1 MCYHRAPTTSVIWR
15 ALLASGEVIIV
26 GREKTAHVGR
36 SAAAKGGDCKASA
49 WTAELPFGLTG
60 RWRRMG
66 QQIVHRLLISFP
78 ALLGVL
84 FLCFC
89 LLQVVPADPAMII
102 AGPDAKAETIA
113 AIRLELGLDRPIPIQ
128 FADYIGRV
136 LRGDLGRSIISNRM
150 VSEEL
155 ALTIGPT
162 VELMLGAMLIAVP
175 LGLALGTLAAVKRG
189 TTLDRLIMAV
199 SVAGVSMPVF
209 FIGLILIQYVGFK
222 WALLPFTGRTGPVW
236 DGGLPSLIL
245 PAATLGVVLI
255 GPIARLTRTAVLEVL
270 GADFVRTARAK
281 GLRETVVIVHHAL
294 RNALIPV
301 VTLIGLQAAFLLGG
315 AVVTETMF
323 SWPGVGRLAVGAI
336 VSSDFPTAQGA
347 IMILAIAFLS
357 INLLVDVLY
366 VYLDPRVQ
374 RS

>member
-1 MCYHRAPTTSVIWR
+1 
-15 ALLASGEVIIV
+15 
-26 GREKTAHVGR
+26 
-36 SAAAKGGDCKASA
+36 
-49 WTAELPFGLTG
+49 
-60 RWRRMG
+60 MG

-89 LLQVVPADPAMII
+89 LLQVVPADPAMIL
-102 AGPDAKAETIA
+102 AGPDAKAETIG
-113 AIRLELGLDRPIPIQ
+113 AIHLELGLDRSIPIQ
-128 FADYIGRV
+128 FFEYILRV

-155 ALTIGPT
+155 AMTIGPT
-162 VELMLGAMLIAVP
+162 VELMVGSMLLAVP
-175 LGLALGTLAAVKRG
+175 SGLALGTLAAVNRG
-189 TTLDRLIMAV
+189 RLADRVIMAC

-245 PAATLGVVLI
+245 PALTLGLVLI
-255 GPIARLTRTAVLEVL
+255 GPIARLTRTAGLEVL
-270 GADFVRTARAK
+270 GADVVRTARAK
-281 GLRETVVIVHHAL
+281 GLRESVVIVRHAL

-323 SWPGVGRLAVGAI
+323 SWPGVGRLAVGAL

-347 IMILAIAFLS
+347 IMILAISFLA
-357 INLLVDVLY
+357 INLIVDVLY

-374 RS
+374 RGWAWTRSAARGRRPYPSPALWMPASLRAPVR

>member
-1 MCYHRAPTTSVIWR
+1 M
-15 ALLASGEVIIV
+15 
-26 GREKTAHVGR
+26 GRH
-36 SAAAKGGDCKASA
+36 
-49 WTAELPFGLTG
+49 
-60 RWRRMG
+60 
-66 QQIVHRLLISFP
+66 IVHRLLISFP

-113 AIRLELGLDRPIPIQ
+113 AIRLELGLDRPIPVQ
-128 FADYIGRV
+128 FINYIARI
-136 LRGDLGRSIISNRM
+136 LQGDLGRSIISNKM
-150 VSEEL
+150 VIEEL
-155 ALTIGPT
+155 ANTIGPT
-162 VELMLGAMLIAVP
+162 IELMLGAMLIAVP
-175 LGLALGTLAAVKRG
+175 IGIGLGTLAAVKRG
-189 TTLDRLIMAV
+189 SVLDRIIMAI

-209 FIGLILIQYVGFK
+209 FIGLILIQYVGYK

-236 DGGLPSLIL
+236 GGGLASLVL
-245 PAATLGVVLI
+245 PACTLGSVLI
-255 GPIARLTRTAVLEVL
+255 GPIARITRAAVLEVL

-281 GLRETVVIVHHAL
+281 GLRESVVIVRHAL

-315 AVVTETMF
+315 AVVTETIF

-347 IMILAIAFLS
+347 IMILAIAFLM
-357 INLLVDVLY
+357 INLIVDVLY
-366 VYLDPRVQ
+366 VYLDPRMQ
-374 RS
+374 HA

>member
-1 MCYHRAPTTSVIWR
+1 M
-15 ALLASGEVIIV
+15 
-26 GREKTAHVGR
+26 
-36 SAAAKGGDCKASA
+36 
-49 WTAELPFGLTG
+49 
-60 RWRRMG
+60 
-66 QQIVHRLLISFP
+66 
-78 ALLGVL
+78 
-84 FLCFC
+84 
-89 LLQVVPADPAMII
+89 
-102 AGPDAKAETIA
+102 
-113 AIRLELGLDRPIPIQ
+113 AI
-128 FADYIGRV
+128 
-136 LRGDLGRSIISNRM
+136 
-150 VSEEL
+150 
-155 ALTIGPT
+155 
-162 VELMLGAMLIAVP
+162 
-175 LGLALGTLAAVKRG
+175 
-189 TTLDRLIMAV
+189 

-222 WALLPFTGRTGPVW
+222 WDLLPFTGRTGPIW

-245 PAATLGVVLI
+245 PAATLGLVLI

-347 IMILAIAFLS
+347 IMILAIAFLLHQPPGRRALRLS
-357 INLLVDVLY
+357 RSQAAAVMSVETLDAPVAAEESGALGRSGVLRRLARDK
-366 VYLDPRVQ
+366 VAVAAALALTLIGLAAIFAPWWRPTIPTSPTSPR
-374 RS
+374 

>member
-1 MCYHRAPTTSVIWR
+1 MGP
-15 ALLASGEVIIV
+15 VII
-26 GREKTAHVGR
+26 
-36 SAAAKGGDCKASA
+36 
-49 WTAELPFGLTG
+49 
-60 RWRRMG
+60 RRVLVSM
-66 QQIVHRLLISFP
+66 P
-78 ALLGVL
+78 ALIGVL

-89 LLQVVPADPAMII
+89 LLQVVPSDPARII
-102 AGPDAKAETIA
+102 AGPDAKAEEVA
-113 AIRLELGLDRPIPIQ
+113 AVRAELGLDRPVLAQ

-136 LRGDLGRSIISNRM
+136 ARGDLGRSIISNKP

-155 ALTIGPT
+155 TETIVPT

-175 LGLALGTLAAVKRG
+175 IGLLLGTLAAVRRG
-189 TTLDRLIMAV
+189 TAVDRIIMAI

-209 FIGLILIQYVGFK
+209 FIGLLLIQYVGFK
-222 WALLPFTGRTGPVW
+222 WDMLPFTGRTGPVW

-245 PAATLGVVLI
+245 PALTLGSVLI
-255 GPIARLTRTAVLEVL
+255 GPIARITRTAVLEVL

-281 GLRETVVIVHHAL
+281 GLRESVVIVHHAL

-336 VSSDFPTAQGA
+336 ISSDFPTAQGA
-347 IMILAIAFLS
+347 IMILAVAFLA

-374 RS
+374 RA

>member
-1 MCYHRAPTTSVIWR
+1 LGP
-15 ALLASGEVIIV
+15 
-26 GREKTAHVGR
+26 
-36 SAAAKGGDCKASA
+36 
-49 WTAELPFGLTG
+49 
-60 RWRRMG
+60 
-66 QQIVHRLLISFP
+66 QIVRRLIISLP
-78 ALLGVL
+78 ALVGVL

-89 LLQVVPADPAMII
+89 LLQVVPNDPARII
-102 AGPDAKAETIA
+102 AGPDARPEEVEAV
-113 AIRLELGLDRPIPIQ
+113 RQELGLDRPVLVQ

-136 LRGDLGRSIISNRM
+136 ATGDLGRSIISNKS
-150 VSEEL
+150 VGEEL
-155 ALTIGPT
+155 AETIGPT
-162 VELMLGAMLIAVP
+162 VELMVGAMLFAVP
-175 LGLALGTLAAVKRG
+175 IGLALGTLAAVSRG
-189 TTLDRLIMAV
+189 TLLDRFVMAI

-209 FIGLILIQYVGFK
+209 FIGLLLIQFVGFK
-222 WALLPFTGRTGPVW
+222 WDLLPFTGRAGPVW
-236 DGGLPSLIL
+236 AGGLPSLVL
-245 PAATLGVVLI
+245 PALTLGSVLI
-255 GPIARLTRTAVLEVL
+255 GPIARITRTAVLEVL

-281 GLRETVVIVHHAL
+281 GLPESVVIVHHAL

-336 VSSDFPTAQGA
+336 VSSDFPVAQGA
-347 IMILAIAFLS
+347 IMILALAFLL

>member
-1 MCYHRAPTTSVIWR
+1 
-15 ALLASGEVIIV
+15 
-26 GREKTAHVGR
+26 
-36 SAAAKGGDCKASA
+36 
-49 WTAELPFGLTG
+49 
-60 RWRRMG
+60 
-66 QQIVHRLLISFP
+66 
-78 ALLGVL
+78 
-84 FLCFC
+84 
-89 LLQVVPADPAMII
+89 
-102 AGPDAKAETIA
+102 
-113 AIRLELGLDRPIPIQ
+113 
-128 FADYIGRV
+128 
-136 LRGDLGRSIISNRM
+136 
-150 VSEEL
+150 
-155 ALTIGPT
+155 
-162 VELMLGAMLIAVP
+162 
-175 LGLALGTLAAVKRG
+175 
-189 TTLDRLIMAV
+189 
-199 SVAGVSMPVF
+199 
-209 FIGLILIQYVGFK
+209 
-222 WALLPFTGRTGPVW
+222 
-236 DGGLPSLIL
+236 
-245 PAATLGVVLI
+245 VLI

-347 IMILAIAFLS
+347 IMILAIAFLM

>member
-1 MCYHRAPTTSVIWR
+1 M
-15 ALLASGEVIIV
+15 
-26 GREKTAHVGR
+26 GR
-36 SAAAKGGDCKASA
+36 
-49 WTAELPFGLTG
+49 
-60 RWRRMG
+60 
-66 QQIVHRLLISFP
+66 QIAHRLIISVP

-89 LLQVVPADPAMII
+89 LLQVVPADPAVII
-102 AGPDAKAETIA
+102 AGPDARQETID
-113 AIRLELGLDRPIPIQ
+113 AIRLSLGLDRPILVQ
-128 FADYIGRV
+128 FGDYILRV
-136 LRGDLGRSIISNRM
+136 ASGDLGRSIISNKM
-150 VSEEL
+150 VIEEL
-155 ALTIGPT
+155 AHTIGPT
-162 VELMLGAMLIAVP
+162 VELMLGAMLLAVP
-175 LGLALGTLAAVKRG
+175 IGLALGTLAAVKRG
-189 TTLDRLIMAV
+189 SILDRIIMAI

-222 WALLPFTGRTGPVW
+222 WGALPFTGRTGPVW
-236 DGGLPSLIL
+236 AGGLPSLVL
-245 PAATLGVVLI
+245 PALTLGAVLI

-323 SWPGVGRLAVGAI
+323 AWPGVGRLAVGAI

-347 IMILAIAFLS
+347 IMILALAFLL

-366 VYLDPRVQ
+366 VYLDPRIQ

>member
-1 MCYHRAPTTSVIWR
+1 M
-15 ALLASGEVIIV
+15 
-26 GREKTAHVGR
+26 
-36 SAAAKGGDCKASA
+36 
-49 WTAELPFGLTG
+49 
-60 RWRRMG
+60 
-66 QQIVHRLLISFP
+66 
-78 ALLGVL
+78 
-84 FLCFC
+84 
-89 LLQVVPADPAMII
+89 
-102 AGPDAKAETIA
+102 
-113 AIRLELGLDRPIPIQ
+113 AI
-128 FADYIGRV
+128 
-136 LRGDLGRSIISNRM
+136 
-150 VSEEL
+150 
-155 ALTIGPT
+155 
-162 VELMLGAMLIAVP
+162 
-175 LGLALGTLAAVKRG
+175 
-189 TTLDRLIMAV
+189 

-245 PAATLGVVLI
+245 PAVTLGAVLI

-347 IMILAIAFLS
+347 IMILAIAFLL

>member
-1 MCYHRAPTTSVIWR
+1 M
-15 ALLASGEVIIV
+15 
-26 GREKTAHVGR
+26 GR
-36 SAAAKGGDCKASA
+36 
-49 WTAELPFGLTG
+49 
-60 RWRRMG
+60 
-66 QQIVHRLLISFP
+66 QIVHRLLISMP
-78 ALLGVL
+78 ALFGVL

-102 AGPDAKAETIA
+102 AGPDARPETIA
-113 AIRLELGLDRPIPIQ
+113 AIREELGLDRPIVIQ
-128 FADYIGRV
+128 FAEYIGRV
-136 LRGDLGRSIISNRM
+136 IQGDLGRSIISNKR
-150 VSEEL
+150 VIEEL
-155 ALTIGPT
+155 AHTVGPT
-162 VELMLGAMLIAVP
+162 FELMIAAMLIAVP
-175 LGLALGTLAAVKRG
+175 AGIALGTLAAVRRG
-189 TTLDRLIMAV
+189 TLIDRGIMAI
-199 SVAGVSMPVF
+199 SVAGVSTPVF

-236 DGGLPSLIL
+236 DGGLPALIL
-245 PAATLGVVLI
+245 PSLTLGSVLI

-281 GLRETVVIVHHAL
+281 GLRERVVVISHAL

-347 IMILAIAFLS
+347 IMILAIAFLM
-357 INLLVDVLY
+357 INLVVDVLY

-374 RS
+374 RG

>member
-1 MCYHRAPTTSVIWR
+1 M
-15 ALLASGEVIIV
+15 
-26 GREKTAHVGR
+26 GR
-36 SAAAKGGDCKASA
+36 
-49 WTAELPFGLTG
+49 
-60 RWRRMG
+60 
-66 QQIVHRLLISFP
+66 QIVHRLLVSFP

-113 AIRLELGLDRPIPIQ
+113 AIREELGLDRSIPVQ

-136 LRGDLGRSIISNRM
+136 LQGDLGRSIISNKM

-162 VELMLGAMLIAVP
+162 VELMLGGMVIAIP

-189 TTLDRLIMAV
+189 TLVDRAIMAV

-209 FIGLILIQYVGFK
+209 FIGLVLIQYMGFQ
-222 WALLPFTGRTGPVW
+222 WGLFPFTGRTGPIW
-236 DGGLPSLIL
+236 DGGLPSLVL
-245 PAATLGVVLI
+245 PALTLGSVLI

-270 GADFVRTARAK
+270 GADYVRTARAK
-281 GLRETVVIVHHAL
+281 GLRETVVIIHHAL
-294 RNALIPV
+294 RNAMIPV

-347 IMILAIAFLS
+347 IMILAIAFLT
-357 INLLVDVLY
+357 INLIVDVLY
-366 VYLDPRVQ
+366 VYLDPRMQ